1 MNENVRFGVWARDSK
16 LALGAHANDVSPDLF
31 NYYEQFTQT
40 NYGMPKVD
48 QLGFQDF
55 FSGAMENWGHISYT

>member
-1 MNENVRFGVWARDSK
+1 
-16 LALGAHANDVSPDLF
+16 LALGAHANDIAPDLF